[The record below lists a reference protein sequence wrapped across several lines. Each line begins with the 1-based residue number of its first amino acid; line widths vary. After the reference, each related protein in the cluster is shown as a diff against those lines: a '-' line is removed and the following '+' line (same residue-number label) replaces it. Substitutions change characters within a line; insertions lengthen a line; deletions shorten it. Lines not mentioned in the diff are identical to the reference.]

1 MINYL
6 EKKRQIGVHMKHK
19 IIILFLSILLTFS
32 LSGCGQ
38 TSLVDFQND
47 MDVFLKDITKIDTQM
62 NTIDP
67 DSEYA
72 VKEMLECLDAM
83 NNSFKLLAEI
93 DVPDE
98 FASIETLADEASEY
112 MILALHYYNEAFE
125 DPDSYNSA
133 KGDAALQ
140 YLQRALLRKE
150 YIAIILQGGTPEG
163 EGVTISYEDTDT
175 PTTPTD
181 SNN

>member
-1 MINYL
+1 
-6 EKKRQIGVHMKHK
+6 MKHK
-19 IIILFLSILLTFS
+19 ILLLLLSILLTFS

-38 TSLVDFQND
+38 TSLVDFQSE
-47 MDVFLKDITKIDTQM
+47 MDVFLKDITKVDAQM

-67 DSEYA
+67 DSEDA

-93 DVPDE
+93 DVPRE
-98 FASIETLADEASEY
+98 FSSIESLADEASEY
-112 MILALHYYNEAFE
+112 MTLALQYYNEAFE
-125 DPDSYNSA
+125 EPDKYNSA

-140 YLQRALLRKE
+140 YLQRALVRKE

-163 EGVTISYEDTDT
+163 EGVTISYENVDSSSNPDDTTTEESTDT
-175 PTTPTD
+175 
-181 SNN
+181 NE

>member
-1 MINYL
+1 
-6 EKKRQIGVHMKHK
+6 MKHK
-19 IIILFLSILLTFS
+19 LMILFVSILLSFS

-67 DSEYA
+67 NSEDA

-93 DVPDE
+93 EVPKE
-98 FASIETLADEASEY
+98 FAAIETLADEASEY
-112 MILALHYYNEAFE
+112 MNLALQYYNEAFE
-125 DPDSYNSA
+125 DSDSYNSA

-140 YLQRALLRKE
+140 YLQRALVRKE

-163 EGVTISYEDTDT
+163 EGVTISYEDIDNSAN
-175 PTTPTD
+175 PTN